1 MDKKKLKPTLP
12 KDEEEIFSK
21 GYEGSV
27 SESKKFVTDGHS
39 MFLAEYASPEVVS
52 KARSR
57 GREDVDKKA
66 SEQGI
71 QVKWDGVVVK
81 RRVKAEFIGCCNLRS
96 TFADE
101 DPLIVAVVR
110 SQDRGCIGVNPWI
123 LAWCVKS
130 TGADGIE
137 LSAGGDWRSTPLVL
151 LRGETI
157 VGMVMPKRLNEMD
170 MEAYDLTGDAV
181 GL

>member
-12 KDEEEIFSK
+12 KDESEIFSK

-27 SESKKFVTDGHS
+27 SESKKFVTDGHA
-39 MFLAEYASPEVVS
+39 MFLAEYASPEVAS
-52 KARSR
+52 KARSMK
-57 GREDVDKKA
+57 REDVKGA

-71 QVKWDGVVVK
+71 QVVWDGVVVK

-96 TFADE
+96 TFQDE

-130 TGADGIE
+130 TGADGLE

-157 VGMVMPKRLNEMD
+157 VAMVMPMRLYEMD
-170 MEAYDLTGDAV
+170 MKAYDLTGDAV